1 LGVLLVYRQELAVAQ
16 EHQIPGDAPSPT
28 AGAPRVVVP
37 GCRHHKVFGIDGTL
51 SPPHHEGEEKAK
63 IMSATPLPVAV
74 LDPSPAERKR
84 ALEDL
89 LRARRLQ
96 AGAPPLRGEDRR
108 LRPLSTGID
117 AVDVLLE
124 GGFPHGALSEIHGP
138 ASSGRTGV
146 LLALLA
152 RTTRRGAL
160 AALVDPLDR
169 LDPASASAAGAD
181 LSRLLWLRGP
191 RNAAED
197 PPAKA
202 LADATAAVATL
213 AGSGLFDLVALDLVG
228 ADRERR
234 RLPATTWLR
243 LQRLVEDATT
253 AVVLVADGHVTCG
266 PGGVALALEPG
277 PPRWSGPPG
286 PARLLEALAARARAG
301 RHGLRSAELALATL

>member
-1 LGVLLVYRQELAVAQ
+1 MSAASLPSTTL
-16 EHQIPGDAPSPT
+16 APS
-28 AGAPRVVVP
+28 
-37 GCRHHKVFGIDGTL
+37 L
-51 SPPHHEGEEKAK
+51 
-63 IMSATPLPVAV
+63 
-74 LDPSPAERKR
+74 AERKR

-96 AGAPPLRGEDRR
+96 ADAPPLRGEDRR

-117 AVDVLLE
+117 AVDALLD
-124 GGFPHGALSEIHGP
+124 GGFPRGALSEVHGP

-152 RTTRRGAL
+152 RTTRGGAL

-169 LDPASASAAGAD
+169 LDPASAAAAGAD

-191 RNAAED
+191 RNTSED

-202 LADATAAVATL
+202 LAAATTAVATL
-213 AGSGLFDLVALDLVG
+213 AGSGLFDVVALDLAG
-228 ADRERR
+228 ADRERMG
-234 RLPATTWLR
+234 RLPAATWLR
-243 LQRLVEDATT
+243 LQRLVENATT
-253 AVVLVADGHVTCG
+253 AVVLVADGHVACG

-277 PPRWSGPPG
+277 TPRWSGPPG

>member
-1 LGVLLVYRQELAVAQ
+1 
-16 EHQIPGDAPSPT
+16 
-28 AGAPRVVVP
+28 
-37 GCRHHKVFGIDGTL
+37 
-51 SPPHHEGEEKAK
+51 
-63 IMSATPLPVAV
+63 MSAASLPSAT
-74 LDPSPAERKR
+74 LAPPPAERKR

-96 AGAPPLRGEDRR
+96 AEAPPLRGEDRR
-108 LRPLSTGID
+108 LRPLSTGIG
-117 AVDVLLE
+117 AVDALVD
-124 GGFPHGALSEIHGP
+124 GGFPRGALSEVHGP

-152 RTTRRGAL
+152 RTTRGGAL

-169 LDPASASAAGAD
+169 LDPASAAAAGAD

-191 RNAAED
+191 RGASEE
-197 PPAKA
+197 PKAKA

-213 AGSGLFDLVALDLVG
+213 AGSGLFDVVALDLAG

-243 LQRLVEDATT
+243 LQRLVEGATT
-253 AVVLVADGHVTCG
+253 AVVLVADGHVACG

-277 PPRWSGPPG
+277 TPSWSGPPG

-301 RHGLRSAELALATL
+301 RHGLRSADLALAAL